1 MDTNNLCNQAIDLVQ
16 KAVAADDKGEY
27 ELALSLYRD
36 ALSRFAMAI
45 KYEQN
50 PKRKELLTSR
60 AEDYM
65 ERAEQ
70 LKKNLNNNNSN
81 DKSNSSA
88 GNSSATSSSKN
99 DTGPKDNNSDDNKA
113 DTSDDNDPETK
124 KLRGALAAAIVSEK
138 PNVHVSIYSVFMY
151 TMTVQLSHQCL
162 QFCLHP

>member
-36 ALSRFAMAI
+36 SLSRFAMAI

-50 PKRKELLTSR
+50 PKRKELLTAR

-70 LKKNLNNNNSN
+70 LKKNLNSDNNNVKSNNKVENSSSPSN
-81 DKSNSSA
+81 DDA
-88 GNSSATSSSKN
+88 GS
-99 DTGPKDNNSDDNKA
+99 KDNAGENKSDKA
-113 DTSDDNDPETK
+113 DNDPETT
-124 KLRGALAAAIVSEK
+124 KLRGALAAAVVSEK
-138 PNVHVSIYSVFMY
+138 PNVHVSHYNNF
-151 TMTVQLSHQCL
+151 LKR
-162 QFCLHP
+162 